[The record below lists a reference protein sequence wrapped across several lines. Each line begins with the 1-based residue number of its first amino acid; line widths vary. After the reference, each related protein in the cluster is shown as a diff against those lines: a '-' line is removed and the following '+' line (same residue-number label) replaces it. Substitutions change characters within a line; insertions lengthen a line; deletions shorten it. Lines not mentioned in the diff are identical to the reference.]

1 MSILRRKN
9 TFSSLNYYPMP
20 KLIQEDKVIINDIP
34 HSLSDIERLSWRLL
48 YHGALASKNP
58 MHYMGVATYGTEG
71 INLRT
76 VVLRHANPDIKT
88 LRFHTDTRSRK
99 WQDLQADPRVSLL
112 LYDNPEK
119 TQLRLTGI
127 AQIHTDDA
135 IAEEAWEKTALSSR
149 RCYLSLAAPSAASEL
164 PTSGLPDSFID
175 AEPSIEE
182 SLMGRTHFGVVVAQV
197 QSLDWLNLNAHGHR
211 RAKFT
216 YDDSGALNGSTWLV
230 P

>member
-1 MSILRRKN
+1 
-9 TFSSLNYYPMP
+9 MP

-34 HSLSDIERLSWRLL
+34 YSLEDIERLSWRLL
-48 YHGALASKNP
+48 YHGALMSRNP
-58 MHYMGVATYGTEG
+58 MHYMGVASYGEAG

-76 VVLRHANPDIKT
+76 VVLRHADPEARI
-88 LRFHTDTRSRK
+88 LRFHTDVRSGK
-99 WQDLQADPRVSLL
+99 WSDLQADPRVSLL

-127 AQIHTDDA
+127 AFLHTDDA
-135 IAEEAWEKTALSSR
+135 LAEEAWEKTALYSR
-149 RCYLSLAAPSAASEL
+149 RCYLSVEAPSASSEI
-164 PTSGLPDSFID
+164 PTSGLPESFID
-175 AEPSIEE
+175 ANPSIGE
-182 SLMGRTHFGVVVAQV
+182 STLGRKNFGVVLIQV

-216 YDDSGALNGSTWLV
+216 YDDSGTLNGSTWLV

>member
-1 MSILRRKN
+1 
-9 TFSSLNYYPMP
+9 MP
-20 KLIQEDKVIINDIP
+20 KLTTEDKVIINDIP
-34 HSLSDIERLSWRLL
+34 YTLAEIERLSWRLL

-76 VVLRHANPDIKT
+76 VVLRHADPDTRT
-88 LRFHTDTRSRK
+88 LRFHTDVRSRK
-99 WQDLQADPRVSLL
+99 WHDLLADARVSLL

-119 TQLRLTGI
+119 TQLRLTGT
-127 AQIHTDDA
+127 AVLHTDDA
-135 IAEEAWEKTALSSR
+135 LAEEAWEKTALYSR
-149 RCYLSLAAPSAASEL
+149 RCYLADAPPSATSET
-164 PTSGLPDSFID
+164 PTSGLPESFID
-175 AEPSIEE
+175 ADPSVEE
-182 SLMGRTHFGVVVAQV
+182 SVLGRKNFGIVQVKV

-216 YDDSGALNGSTWLV
+216 YDQAGNLNGLTWLV